1 MAGAI
6 SEAPFTR
13 ILVASRGRP
22 WSVRAVELAIR
33 MAKAY
38 HLELVVV
45 AILTPTY
52 IPKRRATWGIATA
65 PEVDDEVKQVA
76 QRVLE
81 EAAALASAQGLRYT
95 CEMRQGRPAEEIL
108 KAAEQ
113 YQCDLIIIGS
123 RGLSGVRRVTMG
135 ETGNEVVL
143 KAPVPVIV
151 VK

>member
-1 MAGAI
+1 MAEAI
-6 SEAPFTR
+6 FEAPFTR

-22 WSVRAVELAIR
+22 WSVRAVQLAIR

-65 PEVDDEVKQVA
+65 PEVDEEVKQVA

-143 KAPVPVIV
+143 KAPVPVMV

>member
-1 MAGAI
+1 MA
-6 SEAPFTR
+6 EVQPERPFTR

-22 WSVRAVELAIR
+22 WSARAVELAVR

-38 HLELVVV
+38 QLELVVV
-45 AILTPTY
+45 AILTPDY
-52 IPKRRATWGIATA
+52 VPERHATWGIAAA
-65 PEVDDEVKQVA
+65 PKVEEDVKQLA
-76 QRVLE
+76 QRVLD
-81 EAAALASAQGLRYT
+81 EAATLAQANGLRCI
-95 CEMRQGRPAEEIL
+95 CEIRQGRPAEEII

-113 YQCDLIIIGS
+113 HRCDLILIGS
-123 RGLSGVRRVTMG
+123 RGESGVRRVTMG